1 MNIVGKTAVVTG
13 GASGLGE
20 ASVRRLLAAGGNV
33 VIADLNEELGQE
45 LAKELGEKA
54 LCVKTDIANTE
65 SVQSLFAAAMEKF
78 GGVHILVN
86 CAAIAS
92 FGRTISKEGP
102 LDPKIFRN
110 TVEVNLIGTF
120 NSFSNGAWMMS
131 KNEPENG
138 ERGVI
143 INVAS
148 IAGYEGQVGQ
158 LSYTATKAAI
168 IGMTIT
174 IARDLSSYGIR
185 VCTIAPGTFL
195 TPMIYKLSEEVRSS
209 LAKQVP
215 FPSRLGDVNE
225 FAALVQHIVENGY
238 LNGET
243 IRLDGAI
250 RMGMR

>member
-1 MNIVGKTAVVTG
+1 MKIEGKTAVITG

-20 ASVRRLLAAGGNV
+20 ASVRRLHAAGANV
-33 VIADLNEELGQE
+33 VIADLSEELGQKLE
-45 LAKELGEKA
+45 KELGEKA
-54 LCVKTDIANTE
+54 LYVKTDVSSTE
-65 SVQSLFAAAMEKF
+65 SVQALFKAAVEKF
-78 GGVHILVN
+78 GGIHILVN
-86 CAAIAS
+86 CAGIAS
-92 FGRTISKEGP
+92 FGRTIGKDGP
-102 LDPKIFRN
+102 LDPKIFRK
-110 TVEVNLIGTF
+110 TIEVNLIGTF
-120 NSFSNGAWMMS
+120 NSFSNGAWTMS

-148 IAGYEGQVGQ
+148 IAGYEGQIGQ
-158 LSYTATKAAI
+158 LSYTASKAAI

-174 IARDLSSYGIR
+174 IARDLASYGIR
-185 VCTIAPGTFL
+185 ACTIAPGTFL
-195 TPMIYKLSEEVRSS
+195 TPMIYQLSEEVRAS

-215 FPSRLGDVNE
+215 FPSRLGDVSE
-225 FAALVQHIVENGY
+225 FASLVQHIVENGY